1 MDTDFMQDSL
11 NLHDLLS
18 ATAQY
23 GNATSPSKKKKKSD
37 TKDAVVPIMNTNLS
51 ATAFGGPSTSMYF
64 AGDEQKFNPMLMSPA
79 SALHYMPR
87 PAPRLEIDYHP
98 SYSET
103 FGKAVKTIP
112 IKPTVS
118 LNRAPANG
126 FDLNTFGQNKP
137 DRKRKYDDN
146 ELWPAED
153 GGVWLSQINTWE
165 DFKQLVPDEWSCVKL
180 LFREQM
186 LRSDPL
192 CPKCGRIMKLRA
204 RGAAFEWRCRRPG
217 GGDCASRSIK
227 RDSFFEDARAGIR
240 KKFAHLLM
248 WIHTQKPSAISKEI
262 ELSLKCLHEQRAE
275 FRSVCTRITY
285 GYPRLGGNGA
295 LVEVGTIDVQHRDL
309 SPHGTSNQ
317 TLTIVAGCDLNSN
330 KSFGKVVTNSS
341 DLLKALSDN
350 IEPDSI
356 IRTNI
361 FNEPQYEVGKSLF
374 SKYIPVNEQ
383 ELRIRFTDGG
393 KSAIQQFR
401 EKLGQP
407 SDDTTRRRAFPFSGA
422 SEDLSQPCTSGDLT
436 EHFTGKTLQ
445 ELMALYL
452 EGLTGKKAC
461 TTEPAPPVEHPP
473 RRSYD
478 VGFKLEVAAFAKANS
493 IHSASR
499 KYDVA
504 RKNIQTWIRQREV
517 LQYEFEEDDQ
527 AKRKRLLGA
536 GRRVRDDKLEN
547 DLVTWICERR
557 ASGQAVSR
565 SLLQKQA
572 IKMSSDPSFKASNGW
587 LESFLKRNKMVQLSE
602 GIFLI

>member
-1 MDTDFMQDSL
+1 
-11 NLHDLLS
+11 
-18 ATAQY
+18 
-23 GNATSPSKKKKKSD
+23 
-37 TKDAVVPIMNTNLS
+37 
-51 ATAFGGPSTSMYF
+51 
-64 AGDEQKFNPMLMSPA
+64 MLMSPA

-361 FNEPQYEVGKSLF
+361 FNEP
-374 SKYIPVNEQ
+374 YIPVNEQ

-407 SDDTTRRRAFPFSGA
+407 SDDTSTAH
-422 SEDLSQPCTSGDLT
+422 D
-436 EHFTGKTLQ
+436 
-445 ELMALYL
+445 
-452 EGLTGKKAC
+452 
-461 TTEPAPPVEHPP
+461 VEEW
-473 RRSYD
+473 
-478 VGFKLEVAAFAKANS
+478 L
-493 IHSASR
+493 
-499 KYDVA
+499 
-504 RKNIQTWIRQREV
+504 
-517 LQYEFEEDDQ
+517 DDQ

-572 IKMSSDPSFKASNGW
+572 IKMSTDPSFKASNGW

>member
-1 MDTDFMQDSL
+1 MFFQ
-11 NLHDLLS
+11 
-18 ATAQY
+18 
-23 GNATSPSKKKKKSD
+23 
-37 TKDAVVPIMNTNLS
+37 
-51 ATAFGGPSTSMYF
+51 
-64 AGDEQKFNPMLMSPA
+64 
-79 SALHYMPR
+79 
-87 PAPRLEIDYHP
+87 
-98 SYSET
+98 
-103 FGKAVKTIP
+103 
-112 IKPTVS
+112 
-118 LNRAPANG
+118 
-126 FDLNTFGQNKP
+126 
-137 DRKRKYDDN
+137 
-146 ELWPAED
+146 
-153 GGVWLSQINTWE
+153 
-165 DFKQLVPDEWSCVKL
+165 
-180 LFREQM
+180 
-186 LRSDPL
+186 
-192 CPKCGRIMKLRA
+192 
-204 RGAAFEWRCRRPG
+204 FEWRCR
-217 GGDCASRSIK
+217 
-227 RDSFFEDARAGIR
+227 
-240 KKFAHLLM
+240 H
-248 WIHTQKPSAISKEI
+248 
-262 ELSLKCLHEQRAE
+262 
-275 FRSVCTRITY
+275 
-285 GYPRLGGNGA
+285 
-295 LVEVGTIDVQHRDL
+295 DL
-309 SPHGTSNQ
+309 AV

-407 SDDTTRRRAFPFSGA
+407 SDDTSTAHDVEEWL
-422 SEDLSQPCTSGDLT
+422 SEFVA

-461 TTEPAPPVEHPP
+461 NAEPAPPVEHPP

-572 IKMSSDPSFKASNGW
+572 IKMSTDPSFKASNGW